1 MSAEAI
7 PASVGQV
14 APVRQ
19 DRDRFALLA
28 LPGLLYLGV
37 LFALPLL
44 ILLVKSLIG
53 ADGKWSLGGYVTFF
67 TDPFNLAVF
76 WRTLRVALLTTI
88 LSLFLAY
95 PTAFAMARARSWVLT
110 LMLVAMVLPLS
121 VGVIVKAFSWSIVL
135 RSNGIVNQALM
146 GLGIVDE
153 PVRLLFTE
161 TALVFGA
168 ANIFLP
174 FMVLPIYAVVR
185 QIDPNLSGAAATLG
199 SGPLRTFLTVTLPLT
214 LPGII
219 AGVAF
224 VFSLAVSMYV
234 IPSLIVGERQQNL
247 AMMIARAFLFLRNE
261 QLGSVIAVVLLS
273 IATVVVFSSA
283 LLLRLVERSQR

>member
-1 MSAEAI
+1 MSAAAA
-7 PASVGQV
+7 PAPDGPSARSRSRG
-14 APVRQ
+14 
-19 DRDRFALLA
+19 DGFALLA
-28 LPGLLYLGV
+28 APRLLYLGA
-37 LFALPLL
+37 LFALPLV
-44 ILLVKSLIG
+44 ILLVKSLVDAEG
-53 ADGKWSLGGYVTFF
+53 RLSLAGYAAVFSDDYNMT
-67 TDPFNLAVF
+67 VF
-76 WRTLRVALLTTI
+76 WRTLRVALQTTL
-88 LSLFLAY
+88 LSLVLAY
-95 PTAFAMARARSWVLT
+95 PTAFAMARARSWMLT
-110 LMLVAMVLPLS
+110 LMLIAMILPLS

-146 GLGIVDE
+146 GLGIVQE

-174 FMVLPIYAVVR
+174 FMVLPIYTVVR
-185 QIDPNLSGAAATLG
+185 QLDPNLAGAAATLG
-199 SGPLRTFLTVTLPLT
+199 SGPVRTFLTVTLPLT

-234 IPSLIVGERQQNL
+234 IPSLIVGERHQNL

-261 QLGSVIAVVLLS
+261 QLGSVIAVVLLA
-273 IATVVVFSSA
+273 IATSVVFSSA
-283 LLLRLVERSQR
+283 LLLRLVERRQR